1 MTAVTARAPPAQD
14 HYQAP
19 CEPSEPSPTSLCLGK
34 YPGESH
40 RSLSSPPPS
49 SPPSP
54 APPAET
60 SSSAVVAV
68 HAVSALSADPP
79 AECLRL
85 PGTFI
90 VAEAAHVQGNG
101 GKKGLN
107 GQLGCIG
114 SGLYLLSTDKDHHC
128 ISLAIALPLPGTG
141 ERAKV
146 DR

>member
-40 RSLSSPPPS
+40 RSLSSPAP
-49 SPPSP
+49 P
-54 APPAET
+54 APPDPLRAET

-114 SGLYLLSTDKDHHC
+114 SWLSTDKEHHC
-128 ISLAIALPLPGTG
+128 ISLSIARDMMRGPRWT
-141 ERAKV
+141 EES
-146 DR
+146 